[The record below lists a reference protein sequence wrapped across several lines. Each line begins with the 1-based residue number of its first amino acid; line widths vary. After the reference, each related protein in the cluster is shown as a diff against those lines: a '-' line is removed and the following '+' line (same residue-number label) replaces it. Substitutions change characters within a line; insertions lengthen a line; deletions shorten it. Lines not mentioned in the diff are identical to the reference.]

1 MALFSQEHGLV
12 PLCALATSVTSSA
25 DLDSINMALYDHA
38 TILIIHS
45 ASVVGDNVLY
55 AYGGATDGTK
65 TAALTFHYRVGSA
78 APKSATADV
87 LAADATSAALTLTAA
102 SYQGLMLVLEISADE
117 MQASGTQYQ
126 FLTINF
132 DGTASTGTIAAF
144 AILSKPRYAR
154 AVMPTAIPTS

>member
-1 MALFSQEHGLV
+1 MALFSQSHGLV
-12 PLCALATSVTSSA
+12 PLCALATSVTSSV
-25 DLDSINMALYDHA
+25 DLDSINMALYDHV

-45 ASVVGDNVLY
+45 ASVVADNILY

-65 TAALTFHYRVGSA
+65 TVACTFHYRLGSA
-78 APKSATADV
+78 APGSATADV
-87 LAADATSAALTLTAA
+87 LAADATSAGLTLTAA
-102 SYQGLMLVLEISADE
+102 TYQGKMLVLEIAADE
-117 MQASGTQYQ
+117 MQVSGVQYQ

-132 DGTASTGTIAAF
+132 DGTATTGTIAAF